1 MIERGKDWGLPA
13 TGPADAGVSGGD
25 ADLALAVAAHPGGL
39 LRFSPSPASDVGR
52 ALGLGPDRDPDA
64 ASALAVPM
72 DALRADPGGLACNM
86 IVVGVP
92 PDRLHVLSRPV
103 RVAVTVD
110 GRSVFEGSATTV
122 VVATGQ
128 FLRGRDVV
136 PRGHPG
142 DGRAEIQVYRVGARE
157 RRALR
162 ARLATG
168 THVPH
173 PAITQAAGTR
183 VEVVGARATRVEL
196 DGRPQPPVE
205 RLTVEVVANA
215 YRLLL

>member
-1 MIERGKDWGLPA
+1 M
-13 TGPADAGVSGGD
+13 V
-25 ADLALAVAAHPGGL
+25 ADL
-39 LRFSPSPASDVGR
+39 D
-52 ALGLGPDRDPDA
+52 
-64 ASALAVPM
+64 
-72 DALRADPGGLACNM
+72 
-86 IVVGVP
+86 
-92 PDRLHVLSRPV
+92 
-103 RVAVTVD
+103 
-110 GRSVFEGSATTV
+110 
-122 VVATGQ
+122 
-128 FLRGRDVV
+128 
-136 PRGHPG
+136 PG
-142 DGRAEIQVYRVGARE
+142 DGRAEIQVYRVGARD